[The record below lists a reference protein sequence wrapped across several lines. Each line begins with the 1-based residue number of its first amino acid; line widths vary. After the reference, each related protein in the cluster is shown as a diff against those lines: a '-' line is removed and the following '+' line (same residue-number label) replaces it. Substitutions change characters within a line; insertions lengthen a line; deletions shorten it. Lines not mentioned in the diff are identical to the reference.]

1 MRTKINRQAKV
12 ILTVVALLALC
23 VPTHAMAEKKVKA
36 KATPTAAAPAA
47 PSAATPKIDAK
58 TSGDS
63 YVTSSSTHIDFTD
76 TAIDGKM
83 KSPDGFMLQGHKG
96 SSLSQMVK
104 LRSNFRNELNNSKS
118 ATKAIVK

>member
-1 MRTKINRQAKV
+1 MNRNIIFSVATIAAFLTATALHAETKAQPNKNSKSQ
-12 ILTVVALLALC
+12 
-23 VPTHAMAEKKVKA
+23 PKA
-36 KATPTAAAPAA
+36 AG
-47 PSAATPKIDAK
+47 K
-58 TSGDS
+58 TSTPSVKVDGNESEDG
-63 YVTSSSTHIDFTD
+63 YVAVSSTHIDFSE

-83 KSPDGFMLQGHKG
+83 KAPDGFLLQSRQS